1 MVVLPRKGEGELMN
15 KKDEK
20 WANELM
26 EEEDQLHE
34 EMQVEFRKRLQTRL
48 QKKLDAKEQNMPELR
63 SLKKK
68 GRSISD

>member
-1 MVVLPRKGEGELMN
+1 MAE
-15 KKDEK
+15 KDEK

-34 EMQVEFRKRLQTRL
+34 EMQEVFRKRLEKRL
-48 QKKLDAKEQNMPELR
+48 QKKLEAKERAMSEVR

-68 GRSISD
+68 GRSTSG

>member
-1 MVVLPRKGEGELMN
+1 MN

-20 WANELM
+20 WSNELM

-34 EMQVEFRKRLQTRL
+34 EMQVEFRKRLQKRL
-48 QKKLDAKEQNMPELR
+48 QKKLDAKEKNMPELR

-68 GRSISD
+68 GQSSSD

>member
-1 MVVLPRKGEGELMN
+1 
-15 KKDEK
+15 
-20 WANELM
+20 M